1 LAKEFESGSGNNVA
15 YILVKC
21 KLGLE
26 EKVINSLKRIDGVAE
41 VERVYGTPYDIIVK
55 VECDTPKK
63 FEAVVWRVR
72 RVDRV
77 ISTQTLLVAAFQN
90 NSVAHPAIVAGSLG

>member
-1 LAKEFESGSGNNVA
+1 MAKKESTLGSGQNIA

-26 EKVINSLKRIDGVAE
+26 EKVVSSLKKIDGVAE
-41 VERVYGTPYDIIVK
+41 VEQVYGTPYDIVVK

-63 FEAVVWRVR
+63 LGAAVWQIR
-72 RVDRV
+72 RTARI
-77 ISTQTLLVAAFQN
+77 ISTQTMLVAAF
-90 NSVAHPAIVAGSLG
+90 SK